1 MRLLTLIIALL
12 LVAIQYPLW
21 LGKGGWMRTWE
32 LERLLAAQHEVN
44 AKLETRNIAL
54 DAEVRDLKSGTD
66 AIEERARFELGM
78 IREGEAF
85 VQIVD
90 ASSANAQAPAPAPA
104 PGAAATASRAT
115 AGAPAPAAR
124 PAAASQPRPSR

>member
-90 ASSANAQAPAPAPA
+90 ASSANAQAPAP
-104 PGAAATASRAT
+104 GAAATGSGAT
-115 AGAPAPAAR
+115 ANAPAPAAR

>member
-90 ASSANAQAPAPAPA
+90 ASSVNAQAAA
-104 PGAAATASRAT
+104 PGAAGSPAGAP

-124 PAAASQPRPSR
+124 PTAGSPQRPSR

>member
-90 ASSANAQAPAPAPA
+90 ASSATAQAPAAGA
-104 PGAAATASRAT
+104 AGAAAGAPGR
-115 AGAPAPAAR
+115 APAPAVR
-124 PAAASQPRPSR
+124 PSAGSQPRPSR

>member
-90 ASSANAQAPAPAPA
+90 ASSANAQAPAP
-104 PGAAATASRAT
+104 GAAATGSGAT

-124 PAAASQPRPSR
+124 PAAASQPLNSR